1 MADYTGIERR
11 QAPYVSSDVAIRIQ
25 KWAIGGLVAMI
36 MALGG
41 WIYSYGQFTLKVQ
54 QVEAAVQELR
64 DTIYT
69 MDARLTELMIT
80 RMDERFR
87 RSDWEREEA
96 KLEKHFDQQR
106 DEINR
111 LHKEVN
117 RLIDKIDSWVNTH
130 EHGGTP

>member
-1 MADYTGIERR
+1 MADYTGPDRR

-25 KWAIGGLVAMI
+25 KWSIGALVAMI

-41 WIYSYGQFTLKVQ
+41 WIYSYGQFTLKVE

-96 KLEKHFDQQR
+96 KLEKNIDQQN

-117 RLIDKIDSWVNTH
+117 RLVDKMDDWLSDN
-130 EHGGTP
+130 GGTP

>member
-1 MADYTGIERR
+1 MSEYTGPDRR

-25 KWAIGGLVAMI
+25 KWAIGSLVAMI

-41 WIYSYGQFTLKVQ
+41 WIYSYGQFTLKVE

-96 KLEKHFDQQR
+96 KLEKNIDQQN

-117 RLIDKIDSWVNTH
+117 RLVDKMDDWLSDN
-130 EHGGTP
+130 GGTP

>member
-1 MADYTGIERR
+1 MSEYTGPDRR

-25 KWAIGGLVAMI
+25 KWSIGALVAMI

-41 WIYSYGQFTLKVQ
+41 WIYSYGQFTLKVE

-96 KLEKHFDQQR
+96 KLEKNIDQQN

-117 RLIDKIDSWVNTH
+117 RLVDKMDDWLSDN
-130 EHGGTP
+130 GGTP

>member
-1 MADYTGIERR
+1 MADYTGPDRR

-25 KWAIGGLVAMI
+25 KWSIGALVAMI

-41 WIYSYGQFTLKVQ
+41 WIYSYGQFTLKVE

-64 DTIYT
+64 DTIYN

-96 KLEKHFDQQR
+96 KLEKNIDQQN

-117 RLIDKIDSWVNTH
+117 RLVDKMDDWLSDN
-130 EHGGTP
+130 GGTP

>member
-1 MADYTGIERR
+1 MTNYTGPDRR

-25 KWAIGGLVAMI
+25 KWSIGALVAMI

-41 WIYSYGQFTLKVQ
+41 WIYSYGQFTLKVE

-64 DTIYT
+64 DTIYN

-96 KLEKHFDQQR
+96 KLEKNIDQQNN
-106 DEINR
+106 EINR

-117 RLIDKIDSWVNTH
+117 RLVDKMDDWVSD
-130 EHGGTP
+130 HGGNP